1 MDPLIFAILA
11 AFLPAFG
18 WLVYFY
24 RKDRLNPEPTRVVI
38 AFFIWGG
45 AFAVPAALLLASLT
59 ESAVDGLNIDTA
71 GFIGVFLLF
80 FLLAGLPEETVKGLL
95 AAFRARKEPNVD
107 EPADPMLYFTSLGL
121 GFGAVET
128 TLYLLVFS
136 DQFAEVAIL
145 RAVTATVGHGLWTG
159 IAGYFYG
166 AKRFGMNKYMGL
178 VSGVL
183 IAATLHGLY
192 DAMTNYDLLLAIGV
206 LVFTALLYG
215 WLFKHAL
222 QHSPHAVVLAT
233 PTAPAAPPPE
243 PPAAAPPPPVSP
255 T

>member
-11 AFLPAFG
+11 AFIPAFG

-24 RKDRLNPEPTRVVI
+24 RKDKLNPEPTRVVI

-45 AFAVPAALLLASLT
+45 AFAVPAALLLATVTETTVESL
-59 ESAVDGLNIDTA
+59 SIDTT

-80 FLLAGLPEETVKGLL
+80 FLVAGLPEETMKGLL

-128 TLYLLVFS
+128 TLYLLMFS

-166 AKRFGMNKYMGL
+166 AKRFGMNRYMGL
-178 VSGVL
+178 ISGIL
-183 IAATLHGLY
+183 IAAAVHGLY
-192 DAMTNYDLLLAIGV
+192 DAATNYDLLVAIGV
-206 LVFTALLYG
+206 LVVTALAYG
-215 WLFKHAL
+215 WLFKNAL
-222 QHSPHAVVLAT
+222 KHSPNAVVLAQ
-233 PTAPAAPPPE
+233 PAVPPAVPPSAPP
-243 PPAAAPPPPVSP
+243 A
-255 T
+255 